1 MVEVGTTKS
10 QSGEFRDGNC
20 DVEPGMARHS
30 GRNDVTAAALVMDR
44 SLETPSLSIV
54 VIGRNEGDRLV
65 RCLQSIAEM
74 RLAGSQPA
82 LIYVDSASSDG
93 SADRAAQLGA
103 KVISLARGRTSAA
116 AGRNAGWRSAKSD
129 IVLFLD
135 GDMTIAPDFVLESIG
150 EFRNS
155 AIGVVF
161 GDCRESDPQDSIYN
175 RILDLDWIVAVGPV
189 EYCGGAALIRRE
201 LLERIGGYNEHLIA
215 AEDTELCSRIRATGS
230 TILHVDRPMVRH
242 DLAITRFSQY
252 WRRAVRSGY
261 AYAEVAEQISPYDA
275 PVWYRNA
282 RRNRI
287 QGAAMIALIA
297 GGPIL
302 AIKFRSFM
310 PVLIV
315 IAIISA
321 LALRTA
327 IRTHWKKSPLST
339 RLLHGLHSHLVQI
352 PLLFGQLKYQRDR
365 ARGKSSELI
374 EYKDSCEPASRSA
387 R

>member
-1 MVEVGTTKS
+1 
-10 QSGEFRDGNC
+10 
-20 DVEPGMARHS
+20 MARYS
-30 GRNDVTAAALVMDR
+30 GRNDVTPAALVMDK
-44 SLETPSLSIV
+44 SLDTPSLSVV

-65 RCLQSIAEM
+65 RCLQSVAAM
-74 RLAGSQPA
+74 RLPNSQPA
-82 LIYVDSASSDG
+82 IIYVDSASSDG
-93 SADRAAQLGA
+93 SAERAASLGA
-103 KVISLARGRTSAA
+103 KVILLAPGRTSAA

-135 GDMTIAPDFVLESIG
+135 GDMTIAPDFVQESIG
-150 EFRNS
+150 EFRNP

-175 RILDLDWIVAVGPV
+175 RILDLDWIVPVGAV

-215 AEDTELCSRIRATGS
+215 AEDTELCARIRATGS

-261 AYAEVAEQISPYDA
+261 AYAEVAEQISPNDA
-275 PVWYRNA
+275 PAWYRNA

-287 QGAAMIALIA
+287 QGAAMVALIA
-297 GGPIL
+297 AGPVL
-302 AIKFRSFM
+302 SIKFGSFV
-310 PVLIV
+310 PLLAV
-315 IAIISA
+315 ITIIAA

-327 IRTHWKKSPLST
+327 IRTQWKKSPLST

-352 PLLFGQLKYQRDR
+352 PLLFGQLKYMRDR
-365 ARGKSSELI
+365 SRGRSSELI
-374 EYKDSCEPASRSA
+374 EYKDSCEPASRTA

>member
-1 MVEVGTTKS
+1 MHASTY
-10 QSGEFRDGNC
+10 R
-20 DVEPGMARHS
+20 
-30 GRNDVTAAALVMDR
+30 
-44 SLETPSLSIV
+44 PSLSVV

-65 RCLQSIAEM
+65 RCLQSVAEM
-74 RLAGSQPA
+74 RLADPPPA
-82 LIYVDSASSDG
+82 IIYVDSASTDG
-93 SADRAAQLGA
+93 SAQRAAGLGA
-103 KVISLARGRTSAA
+103 KVISLGPGRTSAA
-116 AGRNAGWRSAKSD
+116 AGRNAGWRSSNSD

-135 GDMTIAPDFVLESIG
+135 GDMTVAPDFVKESIE
-150 EFRNS
+150 EFRNP

-161 GDCRESDPQDSIYN
+161 GDCRESDPTDSIYN
-175 RILDLDWIVAVGPV
+175 RILDLDWIVPVGPV

-215 AEDTELCSRIRATGS
+215 AEDTELCSRIRTTGG

-242 DLAITRFSQY
+242 DLAIMRFSQY

-261 AYAEVAEQISPYDA
+261 AYAEVAEQISPDDSPA
-275 PVWYRNA
+275 WYRNA

-287 QGAAMIALIA
+287 QGAAMVALTA
-297 GGPIL
+297 AGPIL
-302 AIKFRSFM
+302 ATKFRSLI

-315 IAIISA
+315 VAIIA
-321 LALRTA
+321 TLAFRTA
-327 IRTHWKKSPLST
+327 IRTHWKNSPLST

-352 PLLFGQLKYQRDR
+352 PLLFGQLKYQWDR
-365 ARGKSSELI
+365 SRGRSSELI